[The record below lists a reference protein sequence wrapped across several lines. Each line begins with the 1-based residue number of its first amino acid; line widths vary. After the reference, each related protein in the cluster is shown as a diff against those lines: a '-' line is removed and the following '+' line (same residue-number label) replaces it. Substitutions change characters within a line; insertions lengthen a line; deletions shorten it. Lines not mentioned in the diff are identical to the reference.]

1 MSYPVGNEYREQTN
15 VTLAKNLEGRLLLFH
30 GDLDH
35 NVDVAETLQLVNA
48 LIRANKDFDMV
59 LVPNMY
65 HGVGDNM
72 WVMRRRWDYFVRNL
86 LEVTPPREYHIQQP
100 PEDEFRRPHID

>member
-1 MSYPVGNEYREQTN
+1 
-15 VTLAKNLEGRLLLFH
+15 
-30 GDLDH
+30 
-35 NVDVAETLQLVNA
+35 
-48 LIRANKDFDMV
+48 
-59 LVPNMY
+59 MY